1 MREVILQGSPYILV
15 GTPTYAGLA
24 NTTYITSILALQQ
37 TCVELGIGLA
47 VRFFSDSLV
56 TRARNE
62 LVHRFLAHEHAT
74 HLMFIDAD
82 IGFSP
87 DQVIRLLRFDAD
99 VTAGAYPLKQYDWEK
114 VERAVKAGRPDVQ
127 ISALHYVLAW
137 EGKGTIE
144 TKNGFARVNRAGTG
158 FLLIR
163 RNVIER
169 MCQAHPELRHVA
181 PVYAG
186 LKPDVEPRWAL
197 FDCMI
202 DSETKEYLS
211 EDYAFCRRWRSLG
224 GEIWLDTLSKLSHVG
239 PIVFAGDLQA
249 QFRSSKEEETD

>member
-1 MREVILQGSPYILV
+1 MSQPPYILV
-15 GTPTYAGLA
+15 ATPTYGGLA
-24 NTTYITSILALQQ
+24 TTSYITSLLTLQT
-37 TCVELGIGLA
+37 TCLELGVGMG

-62 LVHRFLAHEHAT
+62 LVRQFLAHEHAT

-87 DQVIRLLRFDAD
+87 DQVLRLLKFNVD
-99 VTAGAYPLKQYDWEK
+99 VAAGAYPLKEVDWAK
-114 VERAVKAGRPDVQ
+114 AERAIKAGRSNVQ
-127 ISALHYVLAW
+127 TAALHYVLAW
-137 EGKGTIE
+137 EDSTAI
-144 TKNGFARVNRAGTG
+144 TARDGFAPVKRIGTG

-169 MCQAHPELRHVA
+169 MCDAYPELRHIA

-186 LKPDVEPRWAL
+186 HVPENSPRWAL

-202 DSETKEYLS
+202 DPETKEYLS
-211 EDYAFCRRWRSLG
+211 EDYAFCRRWRDLG
-224 GEIWLDTLSKLSHVG
+224 GEIWLDTFSKLNHTG
-239 PIVFAGDLQA
+239 PVTFTGDLQA
-249 QFRSSKEEETD
+249 QFIRPE